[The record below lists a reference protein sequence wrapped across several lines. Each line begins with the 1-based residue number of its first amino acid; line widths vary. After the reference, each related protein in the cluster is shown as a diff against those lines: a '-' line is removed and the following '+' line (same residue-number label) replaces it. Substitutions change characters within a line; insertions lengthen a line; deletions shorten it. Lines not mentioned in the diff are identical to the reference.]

1 MPWAFL
7 CITRTSL
14 VSELRTEIAFNR
26 SLQSLLRQEVAA
38 EHLAFQQSLARKGRL
53 THLRVLRRRIPL
65 MGSIWDDEERLRT
78 QWAAGVSWCGFDVLP
93 GWCFQACSTAYSFP
107 IWDEDN
113 SGLTTYLWDGLRI
126 PTSFHGVFPFFFQT
140 SPFQWIGLRQH
151 LQEPMGFIP
160 KFRLPV
166 MAALGSHSR
175 RTPTAFCGPLGFWA
189 QPPVS
194 TPQVGHEGAR
204 LGDVNAEFL
213 WLFFWLANVGDLI
226 PRIYKYNDLYITIH
240 HHFLL
245 LLSSAAPAGL
255 QVLPAPLG
263 KVPKKVVLR
272 QQPPGRAVL
281 LQGGAASCSKGVGAP
296 WCPRFLK
303 MMGSE
308 NDGMMLGKCF
318 FLKSEDF

>member
-1 MPWAFL
+1 MRRGSEP
-7 CITRTSL
+7 
-14 VSELRTEIAFNR
+14 SEL
-26 SLQSLLRQEVAA
+26 
-38 EHLAFQQSLARKGRL
+38 
-53 THLRVLRRRIPL
+53 
-65 MGSIWDDEERLRT
+65 
-78 QWAAGVSWCGFDVLP
+78 GVSWCGFDVLP

-151 LQEPMGFIP
+151 LQEPRGFIP

-166 MAALGSHSR
+166 MAAVGSHSR

-213 WLFFWLANVGDLI
+213 WLFFWLAISSLGFI
-226 PRIYKYNDLYITIH
+226 HIITSPYITI
-240 HHFLL
+240 
-245 LLSSAAPAGL
+245 SCCSCQVQPSARL

-263 KVPKKVVLR
+263 KVPTVVLR
-272 QQPPGRAVL
+272 QQPSGRAVL
-281 LQGGAASCSKGVGAP
+281 LQGGPAS
-296 WCPRFLK
+296 F
-303 MMGSE
+303 
-308 NDGMMLGKCF
+308 
-318 FLKSEDF
+318 